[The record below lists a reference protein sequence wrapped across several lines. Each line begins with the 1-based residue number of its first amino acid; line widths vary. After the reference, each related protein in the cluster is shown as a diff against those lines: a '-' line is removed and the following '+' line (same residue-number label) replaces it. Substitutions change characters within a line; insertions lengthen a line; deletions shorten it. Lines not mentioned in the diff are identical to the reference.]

1 MKGVLV
7 LFLGWISISQSAN
20 ILGIFTCPM
29 PSHLIVHMS
38 VAKILA
44 ENGHNVTVLTTLE
57 PTIKHKNIN
66 VIQIPLPEED
76 GKQLKHIFG
85 NMGKTDNG
93 SVLGI
98 FLRGFKYIAFAIAKM
113 FDALKDPR
121 VKDLYENKG
130 NKFDLILSGMLI
142 NNYQM
147 GLVHK
152 LKAPVIGILPVQ
164 PFEFLGVAVGNPR
177 ELSYVP
183 AMNVGVEKGEIM
195 TFSQRIKTLAMSV
208 GHTIW
213 NGLENIENKKR
224 YKYLYG
230 DDPTM
235 PRFEDL
241 NKNISLIFFNSHAL
255 SEGPIRP
262 NLPGVIEIGG
272 IQIKDTPD
280 PLPKNI
286 AEFLDNAKEG
296 AILLSLGSNIQSDHL
311 KSDVVQ
317 KMFSVL
323 SKLKLK
329 VIWKWDKLEHIPG
342 NSSNILYS
350 KWLPQDDILAHPNIK
365 LFITHAGRGGISEA
379 SYHGKPM
386 LALPMFGDQQ
396 GNAGSMVKQGFGLSL
411 KLLEL
416 KEKTFQNTINE
427 ILQNSQYKENVE
439 NFSKLYRDRPLTAR
453 QSVIYWTEYVMRYH
467 GAKHLQS
474 PLMHMDFIAA
484 NNLDVYGLLGILVAF
499 VLYLKYYLIKFIFR
513 KITKIAKVKK
523 N

>member
-1 MKGVLV
+1 MKQVL
-7 LFLGWISISQSAN
+7 LLLLGLISTSQSAN

-29 PSHLIVHMS
+29 PSHSIVQMS
-38 VAKILA
+38 VAKALA
-44 ENGHNVTVLTTLE
+44 EKGHNVTILTTVD
-57 PTIKHKNIN
+57 PVIKHKNFN
-66 VIQIPLPEED
+66 VIHIPLSPEDARYFKE
-76 GKQLKHIFG
+76 LFG
-85 NMGKTDNG
+85 SLGKTDTDG
-93 SVLGI
+93 VLGSI
-98 FLRGFKYIAFAIAKM
+98 
-113 FDALKDPR
+113 
-121 VKDLYENKG
+121 
-130 NKFDLILSGMLI
+130 
-142 NNYQM
+142 
-147 GLVHK
+147 
-152 LKAPVIGILPVQ
+152 
-164 PFEFLGVAVGNPR
+164 VANPR

-183 AMNVGVEKGEIM
+183 AMNVGVEKGAIM
-195 TFSQRIKTLAMSV
+195 TFSQRIKTLAMSW
-208 GHTIW
+208 GYRLWDAI
-213 NGLENIENKKR
+213 ENVENKKR
-224 YKYLYG
+224 YNFLYG

-241 NKNISLIFFNSHAL
+241 PKNISLMFFNSHGL

-286 AEFLDNAKEG
+286 AEFLDDAREG

-311 KSDVVQ
+311 QSDTVK

-474 PLMHMDFIAA
+474 PLVHMDFIAA
-484 NNLDVYGLLGILVAF
+484 NNLDIYGILGVSVAF
-499 VLYLKYYLIKFIFR
+499 VLYLIYLFLD
-513 KITKIAKVKK
+513 
-523 N
+523 

>member
-1 MKGVLV
+1 
-7 LFLGWISISQSAN
+7 
-20 ILGIFTCPM
+20 
-29 PSHLIVHMS
+29 
-38 VAKILA
+38 
-44 ENGHNVTVLTTLE
+44 
-57 PTIKHKNIN
+57 
-66 VIQIPLPEED
+66 
-76 GKQLKHIFG
+76 
-85 NMGKTDNG
+85 MGTTDNRV
-93 SVLGI
+93 VLGI
-98 FLRGFKYIAFAIAKM
+98 YLRGFKYIKFVIALM

-121 VKDLYENKG
+121 VTDLYENKG
-130 NKFDLILSGMLI
+130 NKFDLVISPYLT
-142 NNYQM
+142 NNFQL
-147 GLVHK
+147 GLAHK
-152 LKAPVIGILPVQ
+152 LKTPIVSITPLQ
-164 PFEFLGVAVGNPR
+164 PFEFFGSIVANPR

-183 AMNVGVEKGEIM
+183 SMNMGVEKGAIM
-195 TFSQRIKTLAMSV
+195 TFSQRIKTLAMSW
-208 GHTIW
+208 GYRLWDAI
-213 NGLENIENKKR
+213 ENVENKKR
-224 YKYLYG
+224 YQFLYG

-241 NKNISLIFFNSHAL
+241 TKNISLMFFNSHVL

-286 AEFLDNAKEG
+286 AEFLDDAREG

-311 KSDVVQ
+311 QSDTVK
-317 KMFSVL
+317 KMFSIL

-365 LFITHAGRGGISEA
+365 LFITHAGRGSIVEA

-396 GNAGSMVKQGFGLSL
+396 GNSGSMVKQGFGLSL
-411 KLLEL
+411 KLSELE
-416 KEKTFQNTINE
+416 EETFLNTINE
-427 ILQNSQYKENVE
+427 ILQNPQYKQNVE

-453 QSVIYWTEYVMRYH
+453 QTVLYWTEYVLRYH

-499 VLYLKYYLIKFIFR
+499 YIKE
-513 KITKIAKVKK
+513 
-523 N
+523 

>member
-1 MKGVLV
+1 MKEVLV
-7 LFLGWISISQSAN
+7 LLLGLISISQSAN

-29 PSHLIVHMS
+29 PSHSIVQMS
-38 VAKILA
+38 VAKALA
-44 ENGHNVTVLTTLE
+44 ENGHNVTILTTVD
-57 PTIKHKNIN
+57 PVIKHKNFK
-66 VIQIPLPEED
+66 VIHIPLSTED
-76 GKQLKHIFG
+76 ARYFKELFG
-85 NMGKTDNG
+85 SLGKTDTDG
-93 SVLGI
+93 VLGF
-98 FLRGFKYIAFAIAKM
+98 FLRGAKYLKFSIAKM

-130 NKFDLILSGMLI
+130 NKFDLVICPYLT
-142 NNYQM
+142 NNFQL
-147 GLVHK
+147 GLAHK
-152 LKAPVIGILPVQ
+152 LKAPVISLTTLQ
-164 PFEFLGVAVGNPR
+164 PFEFLGSLVANPR

-183 AMNVGVEKGEIM
+183 AMNVGVEKGAIM
-195 TFSQRIKTLAMSV
+195 TLSQRLKTLAMSW
-208 GHTIW
+208 GYRLWDAI
-213 NGLENIENKKR
+213 ENIENKKR
-224 YKYLYG
+224 YKFLYG

-235 PRFEDL
+235 PPFEDL
-241 NKNISLIFFNSHAL
+241 TTNISLMFFNSHAL

-286 AEFLDNAKEG
+286 AEFLDNAREG
-296 AILLSLGSNIQSDHL
+296 AILLSLGSNVQSDHL
-311 KSDVVQ
+311 QSDVVR
-317 KMFSVL
+317 KLFNVFAN
-323 SKLKLK
+323 LKLK

-365 LFITHAGRGGISEA
+365 LFITHAGRGGIAEA

-416 KEKTFQNTINE
+416 DEKTFHNTITE
-427 ILQNSQYKENVE
+427 ILQNPQYKENVE

-453 QSVIYWTEYVMRYH
+453 QSVLYWTEYVLRYQ

-474 PLMHMDFIAA
+474 PLVHMDFIAA
-484 NNLDVYGLLGILVAF
+484 NNLDVYGILGISVVF
-499 VLYLKYYLIKFIFR
+499 VIYLIYLFTNIFCR
-513 KITKIAKVKK
+513 KMKSIEKVKT